1 MDFTFDLATNQ
12 LTPTNGVEEI
22 ALKWRSRE
30 PVRIHFHRDGTDE
43 LLPSGF
49 GLALYLSRAGTL
61 LATCDGFTAPG
72 AATGYYT
79 STVILHTTPLTTA
92 FTTATVLAV
101 AATIEAHWW
110 ASGQASSPAIS
121 DTVVGAQIIRPA
133 VAPEPASVDVIDGG
147 AEYLEQNV
155 AVWKPLITA
164 LTGGTSTCLDGI
176 TTSGKSNLFVILKI
190 SSEIQDWILTTGTTA
205 EDADNG
211 IVRPDDYAA
220 TTNEQVWKR
229 LR

>member
-12 LTPTNGVEEI
+12 LLPTNGVEEI

-92 FTTATVLAV
+92 FTTATVLAI

-133 VAPEPASVDVIDGG
+133 VAPEPASIEVIDGG
-147 AEYLEQNV
+147 SEYLEQNV

-164 LTGGTSTCLDGI
+164 LTGGTSVCLDGL

>member
-12 LTPTNGVEEI
+12 LLPTNGVEEI

-92 FTTATVLAV
+92 FTTATVLAI

-147 AEYLEQNV
+147 SEYLEQNV

-164 LTGGTSTCLDGI
+164 LTGGTSVCLDYI
-176 TTSGKSNLFVILKI
+176 TTLGKSNLFVILKI
-190 SSEIQDWILTTGTTA
+190 SSELQDWILTTGTTA
-205 EDADNG
+205 EDAENG